1 MPCDKTAS
9 EPTHI
14 PTKLTYKNKIIYPKT
29 TRQILRIFK
38 NAKMALQE
46 KKKGRK
52 ARTIQ
57 NLLYLCGRV
66 VAKKNQYWLTKFLFA
81 TQHKFKNVLNPQRF
95 LFNRL

>member
-29 TRQILRIFK
+29 TGQILRIFK

-66 VAKKNQYWLTKFLFA
+66 VAKRASTGLQSFICYT
-81 TQHKFKNVLNPQRF
+81 T
-95 LFNRL
+95 